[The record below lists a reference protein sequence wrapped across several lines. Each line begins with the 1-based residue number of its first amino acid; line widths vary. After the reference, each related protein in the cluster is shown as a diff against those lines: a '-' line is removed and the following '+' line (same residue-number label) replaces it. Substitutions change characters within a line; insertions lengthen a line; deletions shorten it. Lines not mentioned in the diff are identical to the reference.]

1 MAHPKS
7 HLACLFLA
15 LALAVLTA
23 AASEPLLSAAVTAR
37 APAPSPNGD
46 LVAKPSAWGWT
57 WCIIPCFSFIPEIFC
72 IPPIFCPRTPQ
83 PPPPSPPPPPPLKP
97 QPKECRT
104 PLMGLM
110 PCKDFLTSSTA
121 PEPPNQ
127 GKCCD
132 GLRSLVQDAPICL
145 CRILEGTDLD
155 KLMSAT
161 VDREKF
167 IRTMIICD
175 SSPGEFGSCEGP
187 VPPMTMRA
195 APTPKAAP

>member
-1 MAHPKS
+1 MAASKS
-7 HLACLFLA
+7 HLACFFLA
-15 LALAVLTA
+15 VAVLTA
-23 AASEPLLSAAVTAR
+23 AAAPEPSLSAAVTAR

-46 LVAKPSAWGWT
+46 LVAKPSSWSCA
-57 WCIIPCFSFIPEIFC
+57 
-72 IPPIFCPRTPQ
+72 
-83 PPPPSPPPPPPLKP
+83 
-97 QPKECRT
+97 
-104 PLMGLM
+104 
-110 PCKDFLTSSTA
+110 A
-121 PEPPNQ
+121 PEPPKQ

-175 SSPGEFGSCEGP
+175 SSPGEFGSCEEP
-187 VPPMTMRA
+187 SSSYVIA
-195 APTPKAAP
+195 ALQKQDACAEAEDAVCQDPLASFLEESASS

>member
-1 MAHPKS
+1 MAPSKS
-7 HLACLFLA
+7 HLACFFLA
-15 LALAVLTA
+15 VAVLTA
-23 AASEPLLSAAVTAR
+23 AAARETSAAAVTAR
-37 APAPSPNGD
+37 APAPSTNGD
-46 LVAKPSAWGWT
+46 LVAKPSSWS

-72 IPPIFCPRTPQ
+72 IPPIFCPRP
-83 PPPPSPPPPPPLKP
+83 PPPPPPLPPPPPPPSKP

-110 PCKDFLTSSTA
+110 PCKDFLTSSAA

-127 GKCCD
+127 GKCFD

-195 APTPKAAP
+195 APTPIAAP

>member
-1 MAHPKS
+1 MVHHP
-7 HLACLFLA
+7 LLFVYTRDILYTTHI
-15 LALAVLTA
+15 LSTA
-23 AASEPLLSAAVTAR
+23 AATTSSTSAASV
-37 APAPSPNGD
+37 P
-46 LVAKPSAWGWT
+46 V
-57 WCIIPCFSFIPEIFC
+57 E
-72 IPPIFCPRTPQ
+72 
-83 PPPPSPPPPPPLKP
+83 P

-121 PEPPNQ
+121 PEPTNQ

-161 VDREKF
+161 VDRDKF

-175 SSPGEFGSCEGP
+175 SRPGEFGSCEGKLLLNS
-187 VPPMTMRA
+187 VNCFVHF
-195 APTPKAAP
+195 

>member
-1 MAHPKS
+1 
-7 HLACLFLA
+7 
-15 LALAVLTA
+15 
-23 AASEPLLSAAVTAR
+23 
-37 APAPSPNGD
+37 
-46 LVAKPSAWGWT
+46 
-57 WCIIPCFSFIPEIFC
+57 
-72 IPPIFCPRTPQ
+72 
-83 PPPPSPPPPPPLKP
+83 
-97 QPKECRT
+97 
-104 PLMGLM
+104 MGLM

-175 SSPGEFGSCEGP
+175 SSPGEFGSCEGNLLLSSSLGTIYKLFFILRISECASSSL
-187 VPPMTMRA
+187 M
-195 APTPKAAP
+195 